1 MYKAGRIAV
10 WFGLF
15 LTALGLLVG
24 FPLMFLDHDD
34 LAKVFLA
41 AVPFGFLFM
50 FSGLVATLLGGDGP
64 EH

>member
-1 MYKAGRIAV
+1 
-10 WFGLF
+10 
-15 LTALGLLVG
+15 
-24 FPLMFLDHDD
+24 MFLDHDD

-64 EH
+64 ER